1 MKSFIT
7 GWMNFYRDCI
17 NVFDSLNRMIYHLIK
32 ELIIKSNDK
41 NMKQKS
47 KLIIIIAVFGFN
59 IAHLQGQETIA
70 ASAGNVIGSGGSVS
84 YTIGQVA
91 FSILSGTNGSVVQGV
106 QQPYEISVITAVENT
121 EETTLDCIVYPN
133 PTRNTIKLSIESPDF
148 DNMCYRLFDINGILI
163 QDMKV
168 ESEETEISM
177 DNLVPSIYF
186 LRVIKN
192 KKDLKTFK
200 IIKN

>member
-1 MKSFIT
+1 M
-7 GWMNFYRDCI
+7 M
-17 NVFDSLNRMIYHLIK
+17 
-32 ELIIKSNDK
+32 
-41 NMKQKS
+41 QKS
-47 KLIIIIAVFGFN
+47 GLIIIIAVLGFN
-59 IAHLQGQETIA
+59 IAALQGQESIGTA
-70 ASAGNVIGSGGSVS
+70 GGNVTGSGGSVS

-106 QQPYEISVITAVENT
+106 QQPYEISVLTAVENT
-121 EETTLDCIVYPN
+121 EEITLNCIVYPN

-177 DNLVPSIYF
+177 HNLVPSIYF
-186 LRVIKN
+186 LKVIKN
-192 KKDLKTFK
+192 KKELKTFK